1 MCRSLKRSTYAAV
14 KILVELCSQLK
25 AVNAKSAEINTHLS
39 YCIFDFFYILKAR
52 HQKAVDLRLTSFY
65 YLTQKPICKLRKI
78 IICFQSQTL
87 HFKILKPDSE

>member
-52 HQKAVDLRLTSFY
+52 RQKAADLRLTSFY
-65 YLTQKPICKLRKI
+65 NLAQKTNTQTTQYYNMLFIANAS
-78 IICFQSQTL
+78 F
-87 HFKILKPDSE
+87 